1 MDVSYRIRL
10 WSTKIWGISYLSAL
24 SYIVMVSVGVLHP
37 CQSIKATLIFGV
49 FGNSCSCWGPSSES
63 GDSEKPVGRFPLHSE
78 FRKPKTVL
86 FAGHF
91 LFGLSTTKLQIDL
104 PVDWRIRGLG
114 PPEGQLFYLHPPKK
128 KWCWFFWR
136 KTHPKRVFF
145 GFWSSKLQQ
154 SPISSHLATVQQ
166 VAQELSESFPQPGV
180 IILSTQTLDYY
191 KGNPSKLP

>member
-1 MDVSYRIRL
+1 MGCFIQNQVVIYKDLRDFLSFCTIIYSDGVSRRAT
-10 WSTKIWGISYLSAL
+10 SMPVNKG
-24 SYIVMVSVGVLHP
+24 YI
-37 CQSIKATLIFGV
+37 IFGV

-154 SPISSHLATVQQ
+154 SAISSHLATVQQ